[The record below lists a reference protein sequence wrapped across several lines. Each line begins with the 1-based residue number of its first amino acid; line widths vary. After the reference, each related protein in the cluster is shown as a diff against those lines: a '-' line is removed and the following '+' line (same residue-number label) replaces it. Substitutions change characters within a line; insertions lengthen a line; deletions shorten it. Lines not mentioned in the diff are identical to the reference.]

1 MLKISWDDVRHDLG
15 NTPHGERRA
24 KVDRLAGELG
34 VSRDTIYRELRKRNG
49 ARKQVF
55 RENRIP
61 DDLIDLVAQMKIRG
75 MALSLAERELATEIC
90 IEKLKKQGVPGAEM
104 LTVSTVNR
112 RLQDRGFRIDDP
124 KIRYEPDFANQEV
137 QLDFSRSKYFQM
149 WKYDAQAGQYLLKV
163 SGKELSYKK
172 GDHSFRLWIV
182 QYKESF
188 SRLRIARAYGATG
201 ESGILGIEFL
211 NFVWNRPEDQHPLRH
226 LPWNLKTDNGAF
238 EKKLEVRAMLEAL
251 GIGGQRSRPGN
262 HDSNQKVETG
272 FKTLWRQFE
281 LSLSVDFDSKNIKT
295 LYLGDYND
303 LLHEYLTEEQF
314 RKHPLMQ
321 ASRGEAY
328 RQSILAHRP
337 REIDVDLREIACKVW
352 ERRVGQDL
360 IVQFEGE
367 IYEAPVFAMGKMIR
381 VYKNMHGEL
390 MGELID
396 EYREK
401 PFALKSYRI
410 REYGDF
416 EHRPRQTY
424 RQEQEQVLR
433 EQKRKDTP
441 LNPPLVGGKAV
452 EYGNR
457 VFFEPVKT
465 VQKPDSPFADAEAG
479 GDTFPSV
486 YAAKIYIGKRLPL
499 GENYAD
505 YGYVFDEM
513 LTETLSRAEIDA
525 VLAQINNQEAMNE

>member
-1 MLKISWDDVRHDLG
+1 MLKIDFDSVSHEL
-15 NTPHGERRA
+15 NHTPHGERRA
-24 KVDRLAGELG
+24 KVARLAQAAGC
-34 VSRDTIYRELRKRNG
+34 SPDTIYRELRKRFG
-49 ARKQVF
+49 AKKKVT
-55 RENRIP
+55 RESKIP

-75 MALSLAERELATEIC
+75 MALSLAERELSTEIC
-90 IEKLKKQGVPGAEM
+90 IDKLRKQGVPGAEL
-104 LTVSTVNR
+104 LTPSTVNR
-112 RLQDRGFRIDDP
+112 RLLEKGFRIDDP
-124 KIRYEPDFANQEV
+124 KIRYEPEFANQEV
-137 QLDFSRSKYFQM
+137 QMDFSRSKYFQM
-149 WKYDAQAGQYLLKV
+149 FKYDAQAGQYLLKV

-172 GDHSFRLWIV
+172 GDHSFRLWIC

-188 SRLRIARAYGATG
+188 SRLRIARAFGATG

-211 NFVWNRPEDQHPLRH
+211 NFVWNRPADDHPLRH
-226 LPWNLKTDNGAF
+226 IPWNLKTDNGAF

-251 GIGGQRSRPGN
+251 GIGSPRTRPGN

-295 LYLGDYND
+295 LFLSDYND
-303 LLHEYLTEEQF
+303 LLHEFLIQEQF
-314 RKHPLMQ
+314 KKHPRQ
-321 ASRGEAY
+321 ECSRGEAY
-328 RQSILAHRP
+328 RQDILAHPP
-337 REIDVDLREIACKVW
+337 REIDVDLREIACRVW

-401 PFALKSYRI
+401 PFALKPYRI

-433 EQKRKDTP
+433 EQRKTSPPAPLKRGESGP
-441 LNPPLVGGKAV
+441 V

-465 VQKPDSPFADAEAG
+465 VQKPNSPFADAEAG
-479 GDTFPSV
+479 GDAFPSV

-499 GENYAD
+499 GETYAD

-513 LTETLSRAEIDA
+513 LAATLSRAEIDA
-525 VLAQINNQEAMNE
+525 VLAEIINNQAMNQ